1 MSVDAEKGTKGN
13 LVLYFYLCACE
24 VEMCVRRNLINNK
37 KNILEILLAHAISF
51 NAYIRILYVIKISR
65 SSKWSI

>member
-37 KNILEILLAHAISF
+37 KNILEILLVHAISF
-51 NAYIRILYVIKISR
+51 NA
-65 SSKWSI
+65 